1 MNGYTKIKS
10 ATKEMKAIVRN
21 QSLKKNITKIWLV
34 EDEETKE
41 KGFAIFFK
49 KETVKNQYSGEYIN
63 EYTVAPSE
71 DINGWLDEIAEV

>member
-10 ATKEMKAIVRN
+10 VTKEMKATVKN
-21 QSLKKNITKIWLV
+21 QSLRKNITKIWLV

-49 KETVKNQYSGEYIN
+49 EETVKNQYSGEYIE

-71 DINGWLDEIAEV
+71 DINGWLDEVAEV